1 MKNNLS
7 LGTSKSEK
15 MKMDTNKLTAIR
27 ILFIGIIA
35 IGFLQSCKNKNPSTV
50 KIFVRSAVNL
60 LEADS
65 KVVIIA
71 DKNANESNIEYV
83 DTLFTNNEGF
93 IAFDVKEYYSE
104 AGKSVEVANF
114 KIIAKK
120 NGKVGVGTIRSRV
133 NTVAVETVFLEQ

>member
-1 MKNNLS
+1 MKKNLS
-7 LGTSKSEK
+7 LGTPKSEK
-15 MKMDTNKLTAIR
+15 MKKYKNKLTTTYV
-27 ILFIGIIA
+27 LFIGLLA

-60 LEADS
+60 LQADA

-71 DKNANESNIEYV
+71 DKTENESNIEYV
-83 DTLFTNNEGF
+83 DTLYTNNEGF
-93 IAFDVKEYYSE
+93 IAFDVKDYYDE
-104 AGKSVEVANF
+104 AGKSIEVANF

-120 NGKVGVGTIRSRV
+120 NGKIGYGTIRSRV